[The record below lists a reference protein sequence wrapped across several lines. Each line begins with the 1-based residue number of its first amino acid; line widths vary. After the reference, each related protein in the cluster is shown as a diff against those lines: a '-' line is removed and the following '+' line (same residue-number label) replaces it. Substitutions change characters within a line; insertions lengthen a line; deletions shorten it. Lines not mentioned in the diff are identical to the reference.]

1 MNGEIII
8 YIYAMNDQAA
18 ENSNK
23 SSTTIKNW
31 APDDRPREK
40 LLTKGKESLSDSE
53 LLAILLQTGSGN
65 KTAVD
70 LAKEILHGCNNNL
83 GELSKQSL
91 ASLTRVKGVGNA
103 KAITIVAAMELG
115 RRRQAISH
123 TQQTGITQ
131 SSDVPKYLHNIL
143 RDHQKEVFL
152 VVFLNARN
160 KVLHQEVIS
169 TGGITGTL
177 VDPRLIFQRALEL
190 KSVRIIL
197 CHNHPSGNL
206 NPSRQD
212 EFITEKMVNAG
223 KLLDIEV
230 ADHII
235 VGEEGYYSFA
245 DNGKL

>member
-1 MNGEIII
+1 MNREIII
-8 YIYAMNDQAA
+8 YIYAMNGHTA

-40 LLTKGKESLSDSE
+40 LLIKGKEALSDSE
-53 LLAILLQTGSGN
+53 LLAILLQTGSGK

-70 LAKEILHGCNNNL
+70 LAKEILKLCNHNL

-103 KAITIVAAMELG
+103 KAISIVAAMELG
-115 RRRQAISH
+115 RRRQAAPSANQVILS
-123 TQQTGITQ
+123 Q
-131 SSDVPKYLHNIL
+131 SFQVPQYLHNIL
-143 RDHQKEVFL
+143 RDHQREVFL

-160 KVLHQEVIS
+160 KVLHHEIVS
-169 TGGITGTL
+169 TGGITGVV
-177 VDPRLIFQRALEL
+177 VDPRLIFHRALEL
-190 KSVRIIL
+190 KSVKIIL

-212 EFITEKMVNAG
+212 EFITEKLVNAG

-235 VGEEGYYSFA
+235 VGEEGYFSFA
-245 DNGKL
+245 DNGRM